1 VGLGLAKLASTSDG
15 LGSRLSVWR
24 KRPGLLGKPPLEADR
39 RSDPFVAIFSISRES
54 AFEKWA
60 NKQIC
65 MATPSSN
72 LRKLRKVLRKT
83 QTEMAVLAGCSR
95 HAIAMIEE
103 GHMTL
108 SVGIAA
114 KISETTRIGVTWL
127 MNNDSVAE
135 MINSAGVRYSG
146 EDQQ

>member
-1 VGLGLAKLASTSDG
+1 
-15 LGSRLSVWR
+15 
-24 KRPGLLGKPPLEADR
+24 
-39 RSDPFVAIFSISRES
+39 
-54 AFEKWA
+54 
-60 NKQIC
+60 
-65 MATPSSN
+65 
-72 LRKLRKVLRKT
+72 
-83 QTEMAVLAGCSR
+83 MAVLAGCSR